1 MKYKVGDLLIT
12 KVDDIDITLK
22 DNRYEFSKKN
32 KFFLIVDCY
41 NNEEYELISQETRG
55 ISEWTKGSIE
65 QCFDKV

>member
-32 KFFLIVDCY
+32 KLHLSKLPSKSDEKYFQSFSDDSI
-41 NNEEYELISQETRG
+41 ISL
-55 ISEWTKGSIE
+55 
-65 QCFDKV
+65 